1 MVRLTDEKRKSRP
14 RFVQAMLDKRSQKKR
29 APSFDGT
36 VESSSS
42 SLGSHRNYS
51 PTNSQ
56 HNPSIV
62 VASCISMS
70 PIVIV
75 EEEGRGADASLLK
88 DALYKRDIALA
99 NRVAALN
106 AQQLLLGE
114 NHPDVLFSLQNLAA
128 LHYRRGEYAQA
139 RRILEWKD
147 VRRERSLQP
156 DQNTTMKVPSE
167 IFVRSEF

>member
-1 MVRLTDEKRKSRP
+1 
-14 RFVQAMLDKRSQKKR
+14 
-29 APSFDGT
+29 
-36 VESSSS
+36 
-42 SLGSHRNYS
+42 
-51 PTNSQ
+51 
-56 HNPSIV
+56 
-62 VASCISMS
+62 MS

-156 DQNTTMKVPSE
+156 DQKTTMKVPSE